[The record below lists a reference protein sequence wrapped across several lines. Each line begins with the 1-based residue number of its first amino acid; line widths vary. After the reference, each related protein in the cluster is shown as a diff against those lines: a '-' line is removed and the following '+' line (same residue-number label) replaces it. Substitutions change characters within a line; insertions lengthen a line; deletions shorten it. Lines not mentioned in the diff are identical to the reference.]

1 MAARKAHNLEVV
13 GSSPTSAT
21 KGLTFSINSYFFR
34 QKYLGSSRG
43 ISVICDNTEVVTL
56 NEKNLVPNSR
66 RTPSERRELASKA
79 GKASGEA
86 RRRKKSMREKMMLLL
101 SMPAAD
107 NDVEE
112 LEALGIAPEDM
123 DNEMVIV
130 KALFLRAA
138 DGDVKAIHEIRN
150 LLGIDDAAEELKLR
164 RKDSKRKDKELELK
178 EKTFENNN
186 W

>member
-1 MAARKAHNLEVV
+1 M
-13 GSSPTSAT
+13 
-21 KGLTFSINSYFFR
+21 
-34 QKYLGSSRG
+34 
-43 ISVICDNTEVVTL
+43 
-56 NEKNLVPNSR
+56 NEKNLVPNSQ

-138 DGDVKAIHEIRN
+138 DGDVKAIREIRN

>member
-1 MAARKAHNLEVV
+1 
-13 GSSPTSAT
+13 
-21 KGLTFSINSYFFR
+21 
-34 QKYLGSSRG
+34 
-43 ISVICDNTEVVTL
+43 
-56 NEKNLVPNSR
+56 
-66 RTPSERRELASKA
+66 
-79 GKASGEA
+79 
-86 RRRKKSMREKMMLLL
+86 MREKMMLLL

-107 NDVEE
+107 NDAEE

-138 DGDVKAIHEIRN
+138 DGDVKAIREIRN

>member
-1 MAARKAHNLEVV
+1 
-13 GSSPTSAT
+13 
-21 KGLTFSINSYFFR
+21 
-34 QKYLGSSRG
+34 
-43 ISVICDNTEVVTL
+43 VVTL

-107 NDVEE
+107 NDAEE

-150 LLGIDDAAEELKLR
+150 LLGIDDASEELKLR